1 MADKGILAVRPL
13 TCDDCCE
20 GAHIEAPRR
29 EKTMSKP
36 KDVYVNTAAKDWL
49 PFYPGF
55 QFKLLR
61 VSAET
66 GTWSVLVQADK
77 GASFPCHTHLGAGEY
92 FMVSGRR
99 GVRGGAKNGGITAN
113 AGDYG
118 YEPNGIVHDL
128 TEFPLK
134 TVFVFTNHGAVNFI
148 DEAGKTVFIL
158 DWQAVLKLEADGL
171 KAQKKALKKAA

>member
-1 MADKGILAVRPL
+1 
-13 TCDDCCE
+13 
-20 GAHIEAPRR
+20 
-29 EKTMSKP
+29 MSKP

-92 FMVSGRR
+92 FMVSGRMD
-99 GVRGGAKNGGITAN
+99 VRGGVENGGITAT

-118 YEPNGIVHDL
+118 YEPNGIVHDH
-128 TEFPLK
+128 TEFPQK
-134 TVFVFTNHGAVNFI
+134 TDRKSVV
-148 DEAGKTVFIL
+148 
-158 DWQAVLKLEADGL
+158 
-171 KAQKKALKKAA
+171 